1 MGLDLLGT
9 GTGTGRGYRGSVYGF
24 GFGSPWLCYRHRFRS
39 LGRSQFICHTR
50 QSSLWSQSANGQA
63 AASANHV
70 GDNFVVPLAPSC
82 WAPSPV
88 THTHG
93 QRKQSTCEAS
103 EPNDQVH
110 FGLYCSANLG
120 AKSLDKGWTDR
131 PGPPRPVSFGP
142 FDRESFLPQNRSNAC
157 AEPISEGIL
166 YPLPTHV
173 NQIRNWHRVRSQLKM
188 LISVN

>member
-1 MGLDLLGT
+1 M
-9 GTGTGRGYRGSVYGF
+9 GRGYRGSVYGF

-88 THTHG
+88 THTHTHTARENKARAKPANPMTKFISG
-93 QRKQSTCEAS
+93 FIVVQILG
-103 EPNDQVH
+103 PN
-110 FGLYCSANLG
+110 LLT
-120 AKSLDKGWTDR
+120 KGGPTAQDR
-131 PGPPRPVSFGP
+131 PGLCHLGHLTEKVSCRKTVRMRALSRYPRVS
-142 FDRESFLPQNRSNAC
+142 
-157 AEPISEGIL
+157 
-166 YPLPTHV
+166 YTHCP
-173 NQIRNWHRVRSQLKM
+173 HT
-188 LISVN
+188 

>member
-1 MGLDLLGT
+1 MDLLGT
-9 GTGTGRGYRGSVYGF
+9 GTGTGTVSVRLGYAIAIGF
-24 GFGSPWLCYRHRFRS
+24 AVWVAVNLYATPDKVVCGRNQQMGKRQPQLTMLAIILWCPWLLRAGPRVR
-39 LGRSQFICHTR
+39 LHT
-50 QSSLWSQSANGQA
+50 
-63 AASANHV
+63 
-70 GDNFVVPLAPSC
+70 D
-82 WAPSPV
+82 
-88 THTHG
+88 THTHS

-131 PGPPRPVSFGP
+131 PGPTRPVSFGP